1 MISATIV
8 GGFLGAGKTTWL
20 RCSLAELAD
29 SADPASITV
38 IVNDFADQGVDD
50 GLIAAAVPDGM
61 KVQAINSGCVCCDKL
76 DELVRLLLSV
86 VEDSHRRHVPSQQK
100 LFIETSGL
108 ANPQPILAAI
118 ESHPVLKQNIR
129 VENLV
134 VIADGQNALAQLR
147 HHPLARTQLLC
158 ADQVVISK
166 ADIADTAHVATLCRL
181 VAQLNP
187 AAAVSGSSMGK
198 SCTLP
203 QSAGDIATP
212 DLGSWAHGDVE
223 PTATVLAVS
232 SSVCWE
238 QFALWF
244 DALIHTNPDQV
255 LRSKGTIMTP
265 AGPIVLQSVG
275 PTIPLPT
282 TVPAMNQPHAASTSM
297 VFITAGIDPEVIDR
311 SFRTYVPSGSVN

>member
-20 RCSLAELAD
+20 RCSLAD
-29 SADPASITV
+29 SADPAAITV
-38 IVNDFADQGVDD
+38 IVNDFADQGVDG
-50 GLIAAAVPDGM
+50 GLIAAAVPDGI
-61 KVQAINSGCVCCDKL
+61 KVHAINSGCICCDKL
-76 DELVRLLLSV
+76 DELVRVLLSV
-86 VEDSHRRHVPSQQK
+86 VEDSHRCNAPSHQK

-108 ANPQPILAAI
+108 ASPQPILSAM

-129 VENLV
+129 IENLV
-134 VIADGQNALAQLR
+134 VIADGQNAMAQLR

-158 ADQVVISK
+158 ADHVVISK
-166 ADIADTAHVATLCRL
+166 ADIADPAHIATLGGL

-198 SCTLP
+198 SCPLP
-203 QSAGDIATP
+203 RSSGEMAIP

-244 DALIHTNPDQV
+244 DALIHTNADQV

-282 TVPAMNQPHAASTSM
+282 AVQPPDQAVSTSM

-311 SFRTYVPSGSVN
+311 SFRTYVPSGSIK